1 MGDDARALE
10 MYEIALSLVEARGV
24 LVTVGLTSP
33 KEYRVESLIVRY
45 QPTPGWLEVWS
56 VGKVLSVKRHNDVLR
71 VHRYRPGP
79 WEQELIAAAQSTQ
92 KK

>member
-24 LVTVGLTSP
+24 LVTVGLTSQ
-33 KEYRVESLIVRY
+33 KEYRIESLIVRY

-56 VGKVLSVKRHNDVLR
+56 VGKVLSVKRHNALR
-71 VHRYRPGP
+71 VHRYRPGH

-92 KK
+92 RK